1 MRMREGYCKMTQ
13 RWVPRDTMIA
23 VTMKTFQS
31 DGTELRLTFRFSPE
45 GYAKFRDLVS
55 VYSWE
60 NELRD
65 SDSQPQLACE

>member
-1 MRMREGYCKMTQ
+1 MREGYCKVTQ

-31 DGTELRLTFRFSPE
+31 DGTEVRTTFRFSPE
-45 GYAKFRDLVS
+45 GYAKFCELVN
-55 VYSWE
+55 VYSWG

-65 SDSQPQLACE
+65 AESRSQLTCE